1 MTAPTTLWLR
11 RLVSP
16 GRPQAPDRGGVR
28 PLLDHVRLRNVSVAG
43 VSQRS
48 QARRIGAPTVCWQRD
63 RSGADRPTLGAQ
75 VYMWRGDLLPGK

>member
-28 PLLDHVRLRNVSVAG
+28 PLLDHVRLRNVSAAG
-43 VSQRS
+43 VSQRL
-48 QARRIGAPTVCWQRD
+48 QARRSPNKN
-63 RSGADRPTLGAQ
+63 
-75 VYMWRGDLLPGK
+75 VYRTNSHLRVRRRRTSVLACGDALSHISD